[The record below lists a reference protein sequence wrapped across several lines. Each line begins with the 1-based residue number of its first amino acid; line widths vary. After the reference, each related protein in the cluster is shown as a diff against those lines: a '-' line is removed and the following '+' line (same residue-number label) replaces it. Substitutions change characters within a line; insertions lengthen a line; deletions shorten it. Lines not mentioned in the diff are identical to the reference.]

1 MDEQKMK
8 ILVAVDGSD
17 NSKRA
22 LIEAKK
28 FVNQEHVELTLLT
41 VVKPLISE
49 YYDNIDA
56 PKLNDPNELKK
67 AGRSIIDQSIQILG
81 KSHNEIIG
89 KVRRG
94 NPADEIL
101 EENEQEDYD
110 LIIMGSRGLGAFSRA
125 FLGSISNKVLNH
137 VETDVLIVR

>member
-1 MDEQKMK
+1 MEEKKKK
-8 ILVAVDGSD
+8 ILVTVDGSD

-28 FVNQEHVELTLLT
+28 FVNQENVEMTLLT

-49 YYDNIDA
+49 YYDKIDA
-56 PKLNDPNELKK
+56 PKLNDPAELKK

-81 KSHNEIIG
+81 KSHNEVIG

-101 EENEQEDYD
+101 KENEQEDYD
-110 LIIMGSRGLGAFSRA
+110 LIIMGSRGLGAFSRT
-125 FLGSISNKVLNH
+125 FLGSISNKILNH
-137 VETDVLIVR
+137 VDTDVLIVR

>member
-1 MDEQKMK
+1 MTEKKK

-22 LIEAKK
+22 LIRAKEFAK
-28 FVNQEHVELTLLT
+28 QEDVEMTLLT

-56 PKLNDPNELKK
+56 PKLNNPEELKK
-67 AGRSIIDQSIQILG
+67 AGRSVIDKSLQILG
-81 KSHNEIIG
+81 KSHNEVIG
-89 KVRRG
+89 KIRRG
-94 NPADEIL
+94 DPADEIL
-101 EENEQEDYD
+101 LENKQENYD
-110 LIIMGSRGLGAFSRA
+110 LIIMGSRGLGAFSRT

-137 VETDVLIVR
+137 VDTDVMIVR